1 MPVELSF
8 KRIIAA
14 QILSSSFM
22 PFFFLI
28 ILKKI
33 PSSDSVYS
41 ESSSETLFII
51 CISENQNKKWYIE
64 QKLQLLKN
72 LHFRIW
78 IIKDPQSFSVNISI
92 YKWVLSFSMHFAVVL
107 CADTSAGQ
115 ESLQPG

>member
-33 PSSDSVYS
+33 SSSDSVYS
-41 ESSSETLFII
+41 GSSSETLFII
-51 CISENQNKKWYIE
+51 WISENQSKKWYIE
-64 QKLQLLKN
+64 QK
-72 LHFRIW
+72 
-78 IIKDPQSFSVNISI
+78 
-92 YKWVLSFSMHFAVVL
+92 
-107 CADTSAGQ
+107 TSNCPKILIL
-115 ESLQPG
+115 ESE